1 MVASIDNAL
10 TIEFSSMVH
19 EAAQQQVSRYRPYVK
34 VLQMS
39 GDVWAYDG
47 LGSVEM
53 RELAGRNPKVVF
65 DDIDHLRRKI
75 SRKRF
80 ALALPIDASD
90 VRGSLLNPQNNY
102 AAAISKAAMRQYDRV
117 IQLAAFAD
125 VLTGRDFGTTVT
137 AANDGVLT
145 VDATAGLTYEK
156 LLEIKQNFM
165 DNDVGVDNA
174 ERLVIGH
181 TGAEH
186 TRLMRENELTSGD
199 FSRNFV
205 VDKGTI
211 TQALGMDLVSFAA
224 NAASP
229 IIPVASSQRQL
240 IAMSDRAI
248 ALGISKEMSIK
259 IQERNDFHETTQV
272 IVEMEIGAVRT
283 EGKLIQKVSVTA

>member
-117 IQLAAFAD
+117 SS
-125 VLTGRDFGTTVT
+125 
-137 AANDGVLT
+137 
-145 VDATAGLTYEK
+145 
-156 LLEIKQNFM
+156 LL
-165 DNDVGVDNA
+165 
-174 ERLVIGH
+174 L
-181 TGAEH
+181 
-186 TRLMRENELTSGD
+186 
-199 FSRNFV
+199 
-205 VDKGTI
+205 
-211 TQALGMDLVSFAA
+211 
-224 NAASP
+224 
-229 IIPVASSQRQL
+229 SQ
-240 IAMSDRAI
+240 M
-248 ALGISKEMSIK
+248 
-259 IQERNDFHETTQV
+259 F
-272 IVEMEIGAVRT
+272 
-283 EGKLIQKVSVTA
+283 